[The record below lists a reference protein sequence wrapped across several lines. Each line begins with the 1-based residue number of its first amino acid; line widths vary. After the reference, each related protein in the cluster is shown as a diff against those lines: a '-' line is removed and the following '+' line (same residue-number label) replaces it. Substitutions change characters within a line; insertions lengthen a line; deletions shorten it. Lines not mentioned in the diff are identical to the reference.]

1 MRIGNREFDTEN
13 GVYVMGI
20 LNVTPDSFSDGGRWL
35 ERGRGAPSGGQ
46 NGRRGR
52 CHHRHR
58 RRVHPPRPQ
67 AVGAR
72 GGGRARAAVIA
83 AVKRETGLPVS
94 VDTYRH
100 ETARLALEA
109 GADMV
114 NDIWGLR
121 YDGGEMARLIAQ
133 SGAACCLMHNRKSAE
148 YSDFMPELLEGLRG
162 TLDLAAAAGIARERI
177 ILDPGIGF
185 AKSCEQN
192 LTAMHRLDELAALGC
207 PVLLAA
213 SRKSVIGLSLGLPV
227 EERLEGTLATTA
239 IGVLRGAAFVRV
251 HDVKENLRA
260 ARMALAIRREA
271 RPVKGL
277 DEIRIDGLEALCEP
291 RRLPRG
297 NAAGA
302 EIPRLDAAVPQHA
315 AGGARRR
322 AGSLGTLRRGLR
334 IRDGLSEG
342 AHLETHRGRGRSRQ
356 RGRAAALAAHRGAE
370 L

>member
-35 ERGRGAPSGGQ
+35 ERDAALRQAAKMAAEGAAIIDIGGESTRP
-46 NGRRGR
+46 G
-52 CHHRHR
+52 HR
-58 RRVHPPRPQ
+58 P
-67 AVGAR
+67 VGAEEEA
-72 GGGRARAAVIA
+72 ARVLPVIA

-109 GADMV
+109 GADMI

-148 YSDFMPELLEGLRG
+148 YRDFMPELLEDLRG

-177 ILDPGIGF
+177 ILDPG
-185 AKSCEQN
+185 
-192 LTAMHRLDELAALGC
+192 MHRLDELAALGC

-213 SRKSVIGLSLGLPV
+213 SRKSVVGLSLGLPV

-271 RPVKGL
+271 RPG
-277 DEIRIDGLEALCEP
+277 
-291 RRLPRG
+291 
-297 NAAGA
+297 
-302 EIPRLDAAVPQHA
+302 
-315 AGGARRR
+315 
-322 AGSLGTLRRGLR
+322 
-334 IRDGLSEG
+334 EG
-342 AHLETHRGRGRSRQ
+342 A
-356 RGRAAALAAHRGAE
+356 
-370 L
+370 

>member
-35 ERGRGAPSGGQ
+35 ERDAALRQAAKMAAEGAAIIDIGGESTRP
-46 NGRRGR
+46 G
-52 CHHRHR
+52 HR
-58 RRVHPPRPQ
+58 P
-67 AVGAR
+67 VGAEEEA
-72 GGGRARAAVIA
+72 ARALPVIA

-239 IGVLRGAAFVRV
+239 IGVLQGATFVRV

-271 RPVKGL
+271 RPG
-277 DEIRIDGLEALCEP
+277 
-291 RRLPRG
+291 
-297 NAAGA
+297 
-302 EIPRLDAAVPQHA
+302 
-315 AGGARRR
+315 
-322 AGSLGTLRRGLR
+322 
-334 IRDGLSEG
+334 EG
-342 AHLETHRGRGRSRQ
+342 A
-356 RGRAAALAAHRGAE
+356 
-370 L
+370 

>member
-35 ERGRGAPSGGQ
+35 ERDAALRQAAKMAAEGAAIIDIGGEST
-46 NGRRGR
+46 
-52 CHHRHR
+52 
-58 RRVHPPRPQ
+58 RPGHSP
-67 AVGAR
+67 VGAEEEA
-72 GGGRARAAVIA
+72 ARVLPVIA

-109 GADMV
+109 GADMI

-148 YSDFMPELLEGLRG
+148 YRDFMPELLEDLRG

-239 IGVLRGAAFVRV
+239 IGVLQGAAFVRV

-271 RPVKGL
+271 RPG
-277 DEIRIDGLEALCEP
+277 
-291 RRLPRG
+291 
-297 NAAGA
+297 
-302 EIPRLDAAVPQHA
+302 
-315 AGGARRR
+315 
-322 AGSLGTLRRGLR
+322 
-334 IRDGLSEG
+334 EG
-342 AHLETHRGRGRSRQ
+342 A
-356 RGRAAALAAHRGAE
+356 
-370 L
+370 

>member
-35 ERGRGAPSGGQ
+35 ERDAALRQAAKMAAEGAAIIDIGGESTRP
-46 NGRRGR
+46 G
-52 CHHRHR
+52 HR
-58 RRVHPPRPQ
+58 P
-67 AVGAR
+67 VGAEEEA
-72 GGGRARAAVIA
+72 ARVLPVIA

-148 YSDFMPELLEGLRG
+148 YRDFMPELLEDLRG

-239 IGVLRGAAFVRV
+239 IGVLQGATFVRV

-271 RPVKGL
+271 RPG
-277 DEIRIDGLEALCEP
+277 
-291 RRLPRG
+291 
-297 NAAGA
+297 
-302 EIPRLDAAVPQHA
+302 
-315 AGGARRR
+315 
-322 AGSLGTLRRGLR
+322 
-334 IRDGLSEG
+334 EG
-342 AHLETHRGRGRSRQ
+342 A
-356 RGRAAALAAHRGAE
+356 
-370 L
+370 

>member
-35 ERGRGAPSGGQ
+35 ERDAALRQAAKMAAEGAAIIDIGGESTRP
-46 NGRRGR
+46 G
-52 CHHRHR
+52 HR
-58 RRVHPPRPQ
+58 P
-67 AVGAR
+67 VGAQEEA
-72 GGGRARAAVIA
+72 ARVLPVVAAVEG
-83 AVKRETGLPVS
+83 ETGLPVS

-148 YSDFMPELLEGLRG
+148 YRDFMPELLEDLRG
-162 TLDLAAAAGIARERI
+162 TLDLAAAAGIARDRI

-192 LTAMHRLDELAALGC
+192 LTAMHRLGELAALGC

-239 IGVLRGAAFVRV
+239 IGVLQGAAFVRV

-271 RPVKGL
+271 RPG
-277 DEIRIDGLEALCEP
+277 
-291 RRLPRG
+291 
-297 NAAGA
+297 
-302 EIPRLDAAVPQHA
+302 
-315 AGGARRR
+315 
-322 AGSLGTLRRGLR
+322 
-334 IRDGLSEG
+334 EG
-342 AHLETHRGRGRSRQ
+342 A
-356 RGRAAALAAHRGAE
+356 
-370 L
+370 

>member
-1 MRIGNREFDTEN
+1 MRIGSREFDTEN

-35 ERGRGAPSGGQ
+35 ERDAALRQAAKMAAEGAAIIDIGGESTRP
-46 NGRRGR
+46 G
-52 CHHRHR
+52 HR
-58 RRVHPPRPQ
+58 P
-67 AVGAR
+67 VGAEEEA
-72 GGGRARAAVIA
+72 ARVLPVIA

-148 YSDFMPELLEGLRG
+148 YRDFMPELLEDLRG

-239 IGVLRGAAFVRV
+239 IGVLQGATFVRV

-271 RPVKGL
+271 RPG
-277 DEIRIDGLEALCEP
+277 
-291 RRLPRG
+291 
-297 NAAGA
+297 
-302 EIPRLDAAVPQHA
+302 
-315 AGGARRR
+315 
-322 AGSLGTLRRGLR
+322 
-334 IRDGLSEG
+334 EG
-342 AHLETHRGRGRSRQ
+342 A
-356 RGRAAALAAHRGAE
+356 
-370 L
+370 

>member
-35 ERGRGAPSGGQ
+35 ERDAALRQAAKMAAEGAAIIDIGGESTRP
-46 NGRRGR
+46 G
-52 CHHRHR
+52 HR
-58 RRVHPPRPQ
+58 P
-67 AVGAR
+67 VGAEEEA
-72 GGGRARAAVIA
+72 ARVLPVIA

-239 IGVLRGAAFVRV
+239 IGVLQGAAFVRV

-271 RPVKGL
+271 R
-277 DEIRIDGLEALCEP
+277 
-291 RRLPRG
+291 
-297 NAAGA
+297 
-302 EIPRLDAAVPQHA
+302 
-315 AGGARRR
+315 
-322 AGSLGTLRRGLR
+322 LG
-334 IRDGLSEG
+334 EG
-342 AHLETHRGRGRSRQ
+342 A
-356 RGRAAALAAHRGAE
+356 
-370 L
+370 

>member
-35 ERGRGAPSGGQ
+35 ERDAALRQAAKMAAEGAAIIDIGGEST
-46 NGRRGR
+46 
-52 CHHRHR
+52 
-58 RRVHPPRPQ
+58 RPGHSP
-67 AVGAR
+67 VGAEEEA
-72 GGGRARAAVIA
+72 ARVLPVIA

-109 GADMV
+109 GADMI

-148 YSDFMPELLEGLRG
+148 YRGFMPELLEDLRG

-239 IGVLRGAAFVRV
+239 IGVLQGAAFVRV

-271 RPVKGL
+271 RPG
-277 DEIRIDGLEALCEP
+277 
-291 RRLPRG
+291 
-297 NAAGA
+297 
-302 EIPRLDAAVPQHA
+302 
-315 AGGARRR
+315 
-322 AGSLGTLRRGLR
+322 
-334 IRDGLSEG
+334 EG
-342 AHLETHRGRGRSRQ
+342 A
-356 RGRAAALAAHRGAE
+356 
-370 L
+370 

>member
-35 ERGRGAPSGGQ
+35 ERDAALRQAAKMAAEGAAIIDIGGESTRP
-46 NGRRGR
+46 G
-52 CHHRHR
+52 HR
-58 RRVHPPRPQ
+58 P
-67 AVGAR
+67 VGAEEEA
-72 GGGRARAAVIA
+72 ARVLPVIA

-148 YSDFMPELLEGLRG
+148 YRGFMPELLEDLRG

-185 AKSCEQN
+185 AKSCGQN

-239 IGVLRGAAFVRV
+239 IGVLQGAAFVRV

-271 RPVKGL
+271 RPG
-277 DEIRIDGLEALCEP
+277 
-291 RRLPRG
+291 
-297 NAAGA
+297 
-302 EIPRLDAAVPQHA
+302 
-315 AGGARRR
+315 
-322 AGSLGTLRRGLR
+322 
-334 IRDGLSEG
+334 EG
-342 AHLETHRGRGRSRQ
+342 A
-356 RGRAAALAAHRGAE
+356 
-370 L
+370 

>member
-35 ERGRGAPSGGQ
+35 ERDAALRQAAKMAAEGAAIIDIGGESTRP
-46 NGRRGR
+46 G
-52 CHHRHR
+52 HR
-58 RRVHPPRPQ
+58 P
-67 AVGAR
+67 VGAEEEA
-72 GGGRARAAVIA
+72 ARVLPVIA

-185 AKSCEQN
+185 AKSCGQN

-239 IGVLRGAAFVRV
+239 IGVLQGATFVRV

-271 RPVKGL
+271 R
-277 DEIRIDGLEALCEP
+277 
-291 RRLPRG
+291 
-297 NAAGA
+297 
-302 EIPRLDAAVPQHA
+302 
-315 AGGARRR
+315 
-322 AGSLGTLRRGLR
+322 LG
-334 IRDGLSEG
+334 EG
-342 AHLETHRGRGRSRQ
+342 A
-356 RGRAAALAAHRGAE
+356 
-370 L
+370 

>member
-35 ERGRGAPSGGQ
+35 ERDAALRQAAKMAAEGAAIIDIGGESTRP
-46 NGRRGR
+46 G
-52 CHHRHR
+52 HR
-58 RRVHPPRPQ
+58 P
-67 AVGAR
+67 VGAEEEA
-72 GGGRARAAVIA
+72 ARVLPVIA

-109 GADMV
+109 GADMI

-148 YSDFMPELLEGLRG
+148 YRGFMPELLEDLRG

-185 AKSCEQN
+185 AKSCGQN

-239 IGVLRGAAFVRV
+239 IGVLQGATFVRV

-271 RPVKGL
+271 RPG
-277 DEIRIDGLEALCEP
+277 
-291 RRLPRG
+291 
-297 NAAGA
+297 
-302 EIPRLDAAVPQHA
+302 
-315 AGGARRR
+315 
-322 AGSLGTLRRGLR
+322 
-334 IRDGLSEG
+334 EG
-342 AHLETHRGRGRSRQ
+342 A
-356 RGRAAALAAHRGAE
+356 
-370 L
+370 